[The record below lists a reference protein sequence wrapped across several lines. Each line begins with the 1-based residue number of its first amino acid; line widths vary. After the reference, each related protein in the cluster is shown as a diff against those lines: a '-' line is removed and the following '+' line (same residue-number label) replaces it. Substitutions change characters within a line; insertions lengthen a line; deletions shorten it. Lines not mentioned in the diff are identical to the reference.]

1 MCALTFLI
9 AIMTG
14 HVLFA
19 VEQPVP
25 TRYASEIKAFEQWD
39 NKNSFPTDA
48 VLFVGSS
55 SIRLWPTRVSFP
67 DLPVINRGFGGSH
80 ISEVNYYFKQVVLPY
95 KPKLIVFYAGD
106 NDVASGNSV
115 EQVFD
120 DFKKFVGMITE
131 KLPQTRIIFI
141 SIKPSE
147 SRWNFWPVMKQAND
161 AIRQFC
167 ENNSRLT
174 FVDAGSVL
182 LNTAG
187 KPDNEYFLSDKLHMN
202 EKGYRK
208 WTQVLR
214 PVIEREFVRK
224 SD

>member
-1 MCALTFLI
+1 MRALTFFI
-9 AIMTG
+9 VIMAG
-14 HVLFA
+14 QVLFA
-19 VEQPVP
+19 AEQPAP
-25 TRYASEIKAFEQWD
+25 TRYAAEIKVFELWD
-39 NKNSFPTDA
+39 KKNSFPGDA

-55 SIRLWPTRVSFP
+55 SIRMWPTRTSFP

-106 NDVASGNSV
+106 NDIASGNSV
-115 EQVFD
+115 EQVLD
-120 DFKKFVGMITE
+120 DFKRFAGMVTE

-147 SRWNFWPVMKQAND
+147 SRWDFWPVMRQAND
-161 AIRQFC
+161 AIRQLC
-167 ENNSRLT
+167 ENDSRLT

-182 LNTAG
+182 LNTEG
-187 KPDNEYFLSDKLHMN
+187 KPDNTYFLGDKLHLN
-202 EKGYRK
+202 EKGYEK

-214 PVIEREFVRK
+214 PVIEREFIRK